1 MKDIPIHDKIDII
14 SLRDAGIYDDIEE
27 TGETY
32 EQNAIIKAKFATEK
46 TGLPA
51 FADDSGLEIRALN
64 NKPGIY
70 SARYLG
76 EDTPYDVKMEHILAE
91 LKKQRPFCL
100 LQMCNCI
107 CNSNRKRHN
116 IYGYS

>member
-46 TGLPA
+46 T
-51 FADDSGLEIRALN
+51 
-64 NKPGIY
+64 
-70 SARYLG
+70 
-76 EDTPYDVKMEHILAE
+76 
-91 LKKQRPFCL
+91 
-100 LQMCNCI
+100 
-107 CNSNRKRHN
+107 
-116 IYGYS
+116 